1 MLSVEKTG
9 KNVDAAVFSALEELG
24 ATIDEVIVEVLDEG
38 ENGIL
43 GIGRRPARVL
53 VSLDR
58 MAEAQDFE
66 TVEDDDDDD
75 ESQYSYDEKDLNA
88 ADFTDPGMLNSENL
102 ESSNLTNEATASDYF
117 GDDSDYL
124 DEEYE
129 DESAL
134 IKDFLGEILASMDVS
149 AKILCSSKKDGIQV
163 DIEGDDVGVLIGR
176 RGDTL
181 AALQYLSSLV
191 VNRNNER
198 RIHLSLDVSGY
209 KKRRELSLKDLAE
222 RTAGRVMKI
231 KKEYVMEEM
240 PATERRIIHAALQNH
255 KGVKTVSEGA
265 EPHRYVVVIPL
276 KDGEVK
282 EDFDRD

>member
-1 MLSVEKTG
+1 MQSVEKTG

-58 MAEAQDFE
+58 MAETQVFE
-66 TVEDDDDDD
+66 PAEEDDEDA
-75 ESQYSYDEKDLNA
+75 QYSYDEKELNA
-88 ADFTDPGMLNSENL
+88 PDFSDPGMLKSENL
-102 ESSNLTNEATASDYF
+102 ENSASTEADYF
-117 GDDSDYL
+117 GDESDYL

-129 DESAL
+129 DERAL
-134 IKDFLGEILASMDVS
+134 ITEFLDEILASMDVS
-149 AKILCSSKKDGIQV
+149 AKIICSSKKDGLQV

-209 KKRRELSLKDLAE
+209 KKRREISLRDLAE

-240 PATERRIIHAALQNH
+240 PATDRRIIHSALQNH
-255 KGVKTVSEGA
+255 KGVKTISEGA

-276 KDGEVK
+276 KEGEVK
-282 EDFDRD
+282 EEFDRE